1 MLEPESWFF
10 APDRSG
16 QFQLPHPF
24 HRLTHMHVHE
34 FIEADLKCGR
44 TERNDTILDN
54 KSFTVL
60 DRDEVDSGFGKEV
73 SIISKPDAA
82 RI

>member
-1 MLEPESWFF
+1 
-10 APDRSG
+10 
-16 QFQLPHPF
+16 
-24 HRLTHMHVHE
+24 MHVHE